1 MLSQRYKKSMRS
13 FAYWCLDKILDSQK
27 TRLFQETKHGQE
39 MVCFSLLLT
48 SLYDHLIPCV
58 MVGGKLELDDE
69 LFPEASDAYVNTL

>member
-1 MLSQRYKKSMRS
+1 
-13 FAYWCLDKILDSQK
+13 
-27 TRLFQETKHGQE
+27 